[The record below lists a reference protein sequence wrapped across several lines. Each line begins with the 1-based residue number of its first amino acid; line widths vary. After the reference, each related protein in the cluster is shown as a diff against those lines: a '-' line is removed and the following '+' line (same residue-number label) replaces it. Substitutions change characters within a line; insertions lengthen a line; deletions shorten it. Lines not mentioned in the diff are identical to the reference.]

1 MDLGLDKVPV
11 ATLQTIAGIVLAIVA
26 YISKDIGIFEAFVAV
41 GANTA
46 GAGVLGQARNGAG
59 RGVKGQ

>member
-1 MDLGLDKVPV
+1 MSILDDVPI
-11 ATLQTIAGIVLAIVA
+11 ATLQAIAGLVLAIIA
-26 YISKDIGIFEAFVAV
+26 YVSKDISITQAFFAV

-59 RGVKGQ
+59 RGVKR